1 MNATFELAVIYD
13 ELGKLEKAVPLYEEV
28 LRKRKETLGPDHR
41 DTLKVMSYL
50 AIAYSENKRLED
62 ALPLFREVFERRKNK
77 LGPENQGT
85 LKSMYALAL
94 AYKVMNQLED
104 SLSLF
109 KELLALTEKRE
120 PLPKG
125 YPQVSETKDRIAE
138 ILAVVKAKQQ

>member
-1 MNATFELAVIYD
+1 VER
-13 ELGKLEKAVPLYEEV
+13 EK
-28 LRKRKETLGPDHR
+28 KLGPDHR
-41 DTLKVMSYL
+41 DTLKVKSYL
-50 AIAYSENKRLED
+50 AVAYSHTDRLDD
-62 ALPLFREVFERRKNK
+62 ALPLFKEIYERRKKN
-77 LGPENQGT
+77 LGPQNQDT

>member
-1 MNATFELAVIYD
+1 
-13 ELGKLEKAVPLYEEV
+13 
-28 LRKRKETLGPDHR
+28 
-41 DTLKVMSYL
+41 
-50 AIAYSENKRLED
+50 ED
-62 ALPLFREVFERRKNK
+62 ALPLFTEVFERRKNK

-138 ILAVVKAKQQ
+138 ILAVVKAKQQSIDTLIDRSGSCSCCSQPRLSSPRRKAHL